1 VALRKSYA
9 EPPRLCPRQDL
20 NLQPLPCE
28 GSALSVELRGH
39 NGKIERNI
47 LVRGNEIFSVDN
59 IFDPYF
65 DVNIFIPCE
74 GSEKVSLA
82 C

>member
-1 VALRKSYA
+1 M
-9 EPPRLCPRQDL
+9 

-39 NGKIERNI
+39 NGKIDKI
-47 LVRGNEIFSVDN
+47 VLVIANLISSVDN
-59 IFDPYF
+59 ILYLYF
-65 DVNIFIPCE
+65 DVNIFTPCE
-74 GSEKVSLA
+74 GSEKVSLT

>member
-1 VALRKSYA
+1 MALRKSYA

-39 NGKIERNI
+39 NGKIGKIVVVIANLI
-47 LVRGNEIFSVDN
+47 SSVDN
-59 IFDPYF
+59 ILYLYF
-65 DVNIFIPCE
+65 DVNIFTPCE
-74 GSEKVSLA
+74 GSEKFH
-82 C
+82 